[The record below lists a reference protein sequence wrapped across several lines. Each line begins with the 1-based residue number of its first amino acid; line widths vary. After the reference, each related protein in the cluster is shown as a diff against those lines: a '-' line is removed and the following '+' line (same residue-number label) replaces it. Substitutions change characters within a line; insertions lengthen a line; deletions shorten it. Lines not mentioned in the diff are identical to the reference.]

1 MFCFATTY
9 VVAQPP
15 SGYYNTALG
24 KQGAELKTAL
34 YNIIKG
40 HTVVS
45 YSALYSHYQHTDIKP
60 NGKVWDMYS
69 NCDFSWGENCGSYSQ
84 ECDCFN
90 REHSLPQSW
99 FNSASPMVSDIFH
112 VYPTDGYVNGRRS
125 NFPYGEVNS
134 ATYTSG
140 NGCKLGSCVFPGY
153 TGTVFEPIDE
163 YKGDFA
169 RTYFY
174 MVTRYENVISNWNAP
189 NVLNGTTFP
198 AFTEWQLN
206 LLISWHNQDPV
217 SDKEINRNNYVYTS
231 VQHNRNPFID
241 HPEFVAAVWG
251 GSVVSVT
258 GVTLSPTSISLN
270 IGETSQLTATVSPSN
285 ATNKNITWSS
295 SNNSV
300 ATVSNSGLVSAVSQG
315 NATITVTT
323 VDGNFTATANVSV
336 TNSTV
341 SVTGVTLSPTS
352 LSLNIGGTSQLTA
365 TVLPANATNKLVSW
379 SSSNNSVVTV
389 SNSGLIT
396 AISVGNAIITVTTV
410 DGNKTATANISVTT
424 SVISVTGVTL
434 SPTSLSLNIGGTSQL
449 TATVL
454 PANATNK
461 LVSWSSSNN
470 SVVTVSNSGLIT
482 AISVGNA
489 IITVTTVDGNK
500 TATANISVTTS
511 VISVTGVTLS
521 PTSLSLNIG
530 GTSQLTATV
539 LPANA
544 TNKLV
549 SWTSSNNLV
558 ATVSNSGLVSAISVG
573 NATISV
579 TTQDG
584 NKTAT
589 ANISVISP
597 NHLPQISSTPV
608 KNAVSETQYIYSITA
623 TDSDV
628 NDSLI
633 FSATKPSWL
642 NFTDNKNRTATLS
655 GTPTNENEGANSV
668 SISVTDSKS
677 QPVTQNFVIIVEKI
691 NHAPSFTSIP
701 QTDTLLVGDTFSY
714 QIVTQ
719 DVDNDEIMIQC
730 TKKSSWLE
738 FSESGNGKAILRGIP
753 EVAGTFEVI
762 LKVTD
767 RIATTEQK
775 FNIITKKPNSVE
787 NANFISYAIPY
798 PNPFFEETKICIS
811 LVKTEKVKISILDS
825 KGLIIK
831 NLYEGKMERGF
842 HYFVWNPTS
851 VSQGIYFLRF
861 QTQNGVSFQKLIF
874 LQK

>member
-365 TVLPANATNKLVSW
+365 TVSRSNATNKLVSW

-410 DGNKTATANISVTT
+410 DGNKTATTNISVTT

-434 SPTSLSLNIGGTSQL
+434 SPTSISLNIGETSQL
-449 TATVL
+449 TAT
-454 PANATNK
+454 
-461 LVSWSSSNN
+461 
-470 SVVTVSNSGLIT
+470 I
-482 AISVGNA
+482 
-489 IITVTTVDGNK
+489 
-500 TATANISVTTS
+500 
-511 VISVTGVTLS
+511 
-521 PTSLSLNIG
+521 
-530 GTSQLTATV
+530 